1 MKKLSAIFNS
11 FEDYVAPAF
20 FAVMCVAV
28 AAQIFFRIVLRKP
41 LLYTEEIARF
51 SYVWCVY
58 ICIAMGEKYQD
69 HFAVD
74 VFVKFLKGKPDL
86 LLRVVEKAIGSFMFA
101 VMFVWSLKF
110 FSFQKILQSPAFG
123 VSMSIVAASMCVG
136 FFLAFIR
143 RGIHLLEA
151 VRLLCKKPDPKQPV
165 DPKKE

>member
-1 MKKLSAIFNS
+1 MKKLLAILNS

-20 FAVMCVAV
+20 FAIMCVAV
-28 AAQIFFRIVLRKP
+28 AAQIFFRIVLKRP

-74 VFVKFLKGKPDL
+74 VFVKFLKGKPNL
-86 LLRVVEKAIGSFMFA
+86 LLHVIEKSLGSYMFA
-101 VMFVWSLKF
+101 VMFFWSVKF

-123 VSMSIVAASMCVG
+123 VSMSVVAASMCVG

-143 RGIHLLEA
+143 RGVHLVVA
-151 VRLLCKKPDPKQPV
+151 VKLLFKKTESMQPV
-165 DPKKE
+165 DTVKE